1 MSSAFPR
8 RTYPV
13 EKSEMNKLR
22 VVLAD
27 DHPIMRKGLRLLVNE
42 QADME
47 VVGEADNGREAIAV
61 AQRLHP
67 DVVVMDISMPELNG
81 LKATEKL
88 KELCPETKILT
99 LTRHSDDGYLQQLL
113 QAGSS
118 GYVLKQSNP
127 DELVR
132 AIHAVANG
140 QIYLD
145 PAVIGTV
152 VNKLGRHV
160 PRGMPPGKKLSGRE
174 DEVLHLIAQGYLSKE
189 VAARLRI
196 SIKTVEAHKANG
208 MEKMGMKNR
217 IDLVRYAMLQGW
229 LQDI

>member
-1 MSSAFPR
+1 
-8 RTYPV
+8 
-13 EKSEMNKLR
+13 MNKLR

-27 DHPIMRKGLRLLVNE
+27 DHQIMRKGLRLLVNE

-67 DVVVMDISMPELNG
+67 DVVVMDVSMPELNG

-132 AIHAVANG
+132 AIHAVADG

-145 PAVIGTV
+145 PAVTGTV
-152 VNKLGRHV
+152 VKKLGRHV
-160 PRGMPPGKKLSGRE
+160 PRGTPPGKKLSRRE
-174 DEVLHLIAQGYLSKE
+174 EEVLHLIAQGYLSKE
-189 VAARLRI
+189 VAARLQI

>member
-1 MSSAFPR
+1 
-8 RTYPV
+8 
-13 EKSEMNKLR
+13 MNKLR

-27 DHPIMRKGLRLLVNE
+27 DHQIMRKGLRLLVNE

-61 AQRLHP
+61 AQRLRP
-67 DVVVMDISMPELNG
+67 DVVVMDVSMPELNG
-81 LKATEKL
+81 LKATEQL

-145 PAVIGTV
+145 PAVMGTV
-152 VNKLGRHV
+152 VKKLGRHV

>member
-1 MSSAFPR
+1 
-8 RTYPV
+8 
-13 EKSEMNKLR
+13 MNKLR

-27 DHPIMRKGLRLLVNE
+27 DHPIIRKGLRLLVNE

-67 DVVVMDISMPELNG
+67 DVVVMDVSMPELNG

-145 PAVIGTV
+145 PAVVKTV
-152 VNKLGRHV
+152 VNKIGRHV
-160 PRGMPPGKKLSGRE
+160 PRSLPPGKQLSGRE
-174 DEVLHLIAQGYLSKE
+174 EEVLHLIAQGYLSKE

>member
-8 RTYPV
+8 RTYPA
-13 EKSEMNKLR
+13 EKGEMNKLR

-61 AQRLHP
+61 ALRLRP
-67 DVVVMDISMPELNG
+67 DVVVMDVSMPELNG

-118 GYVLKQSNP
+118 GYVLKQSDP

-132 AIHAVANG
+132 AIHAVASG
-140 QIYLD
+140 QTYLD
-145 PAVIGTV
+145 PAVTETV
-152 VNKLGRHV
+152 VGKLSRRA
-160 PRGMPPGKKLSGRE
+160 PRGIRHDRKLSGRE
-174 DEVLHLIAQGYLSKE
+174 EEVLRLIAQGYLSKE
-189 VAARLRI
+189 VAARLQI
-196 SIKTVEAHKANG
+196 GIKTVDAHKANG

-229 LQDI
+229 LEDI

>member
-1 MSSAFPR
+1 
-8 RTYPV
+8 
-13 EKSEMNKLR
+13 MNKLR

-61 AQRLHP
+61 AQRLRP
-67 DVVVMDISMPELNG
+67 DVVVMDVSMPELNG

-145 PAVIGTV
+145 PAVMEKV

-174 DEVLHLIAQGYLSKE
+174 EEVLHLIAQGYLSKE
-189 VAARLRI
+189 VAARLQI

>member
-1 MSSAFPR
+1 LSSAFPR

-47 VVGEADNGREAIAV
+47 VVGEADNGREAITL

-67 DVVVMDISMPELNG
+67 DVVVMDVSMPELNG

-118 GYVLKQSNP
+118 GYVLKQSDP

-145 PAVIGTV
+145 PAVMETV
-152 VNKLGRHV
+152 VNKLGGHV

-174 DEVLHLIAQGYLSKE
+174 EEVLHLIAQGYLSKE
-189 VAARLRI
+189 VAARLQI